1 LVVKQD
7 FLRLVDSLAHETKLL
22 LGTPLSSA
30 GKDDAQSRLVSEQ
43 VACWN
48 ETEQTEDQRSDEKSC
63 QLAAQLAVVRRHGRT
78 LFTER
83 VLESP
88 VPQQREVD
96 VRQAGNCGPA

>member
-1 LVVKQD
+1 
-7 FLRLVDSLAHETKLL
+7 
-22 LGTPLSSA
+22 
-30 GKDDAQSRLVSEQ
+30 
-43 VACWN
+43 
-48 ETEQTEDQRSDEKSC
+48 
-63 QLAAQLAVVRRHGRT
+63 LAAQLAVVRRHGRT